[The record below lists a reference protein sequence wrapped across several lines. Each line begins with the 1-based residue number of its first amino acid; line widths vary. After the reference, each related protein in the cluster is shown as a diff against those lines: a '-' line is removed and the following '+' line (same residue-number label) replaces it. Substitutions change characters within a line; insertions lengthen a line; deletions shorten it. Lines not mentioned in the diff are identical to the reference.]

1 MTCDGSYK
9 LGDSRCGNWFFK
21 SCIIKKLHDKI
32 TIDISYY
39 LGCVKNTRSNMDG
52 FVHYLSC
59 LIGGE
64 WKILF
69 VDK

>member
-1 MTCDGSYK
+1 MAYISSEI
-9 LGDSRCGNWFFK
+9 LGLRNWFFK
-21 SCIIKKLHDKI
+21 YCIIKKL
-32 TIDISYY
+32 
-39 LGCVKNTRSNMDG
+39 LGCMVVQKTMG
-52 FVHYLSC
+52 QICIWHYLSC